1 MKKLNTIINARIAK
15 LSFALAMAAAPCM
28 LQAQAPV
35 ENLIKNGGAESGD
48 VSGWTTFL
56 STSDKAQEGN
66 KSFVLPTNKEAMPND
81 FIEVDPKA
89 RYELSGFMMA
99 EEGNGTGH
107 LGFRCFDKDK
117 KVIESIHIT
126 TLKGT
131 ETKLREAATKGA
143 TVLKIEN
150 GKDWVFDEKWTPQ
163 FACVAFNVDD
173 SGAFTDL
180 PNRNLSPLGLK
191 AIRQADGQWEVE
203 LANPLH
209 ADFAA
214 GTKVRQHRALGMC
227 NWVESK
233 PIANQW
239 VQLKGIRSGLA
250 IATQEGG
257 KFWPGTKFIKVSVFH
272 NANSNVLVDNVVL
285 RRVE

>member
-1 MKKLNTIINARIAK
+1 MNTIINARIAK
-15 LSFALAMAAAPCM
+15 LSFAVAMAAAPCM

-35 ENLIKNGGAESGD
+35 ENLIKNGGAETGD

-56 STSDKAQEGN
+56 SVSDKAQEGT
-66 KSFVLPTNKEAMPND
+66 KSFVLPFDKEAMPND

-89 RYELSGFMMA
+89 RYEVSGFMMA
-99 EEGNGTGH
+99 EEGSGNGN
-107 LGFRCFDKDK
+107 LGFRCFDADK
-117 KVIESIHIT
+117 KVIESPHIT
-126 TLKGT
+126 TVKGT

-150 GKDWVFDEKWTPQ
+150 GQAWVFDEKWTPQ

-173 SGAFTDL
+173 SGAFSDL
-180 PNRNLSPLGLK
+180 PNRNLSPLGIK

-203 LANPLH
+203 LAKPLN

-214 GTKVRQHRALGMC
+214 GTKVRQHRAQGGAIWVQSKTVADQ
-227 NWVESK
+227 WVEF
-233 PIANQW
+233 
-239 VQLKGIRSGLA
+239 KGTRSGV
-250 IATQEGG
+250 ATTGKEAG
-257 KFWPGTKFIKVSVFH
+257 KFWPGTKFIQVLIQNQNK
-272 NANSNVLVDNVVL
+272 SNVLVDNVVL

>member
-1 MKKLNTIINARIAK
+1 MIKMNTIINARIAK
-15 LSFALAMAAAPCM
+15 LSFAVAMAAAPCM

-35 ENLIKNGGAESGD
+35 ENLIKNGGAETGD

-56 STSDKAQEGN
+56 SVSDKAQEGT
-66 KSFVLPTNKEAMPND
+66 KSFVLPFDKEAMPND

-89 RYELSGFMMA
+89 RYEVSGFMMA
-99 EEGNGTGH
+99 EEGSGNGN
-107 LGFRCFDKDK
+107 LGFRCFDADK
-117 KVIESIHIT
+117 KVIESQQIT
-126 TLKGT
+126 TVKGT

-150 GKDWVFDEKWTPQ
+150 WQAWIFDEKWTPQ

-173 SGAFTDL
+173 SGAFSDL
-180 PNRNLSPLGLK
+180 PNRNLSPLGIK

-203 LANPLH
+203 LAKPLS
-209 ADFAA
+209 ADFTA
-214 GTKVRQHRALGMC
+214 GTKVRQHRSQGRCL
-227 NWVESK
+227 WVDSK
-233 PIANQW
+233 PITDKWLQF
-239 VQLKGIRSGLA
+239 KGVRSGLA
-250 IATQEGG
+250 LAGQESG

-272 NANSNVLVDNVVL
+272 NAKSNALVDNLVL